1 MNKFVINK
9 TEANLQLKRGY
20 FTIDRGSFKAVKASE
35 LLHPDFDY
43 AISKGWIEI
52 SDQEPKEGTK
62 REAPAVIDKVHPAEG
77 MTAAQLKASQEEKQE
92 PVAKSE
98 SIGRPADVT
107 EANPEV
113 AEQVVDATEQDKPSE
128 ETTEGEVAE
137 TETTAKRGRRA
148 AK

>member
-20 FTIDRGSFKAVKASE
+20 FTIDKGSFKAVKASE

-52 SDQEPKEGTK
+52 SDKEPEGGTK
-62 REAPAVIDKVHPAEG
+62 HEAPAVIDTVRPAEG

-113 AEQVVDATEQDKPSE
+113 AEQVVDATEQVTEQDKPVD
-128 ETTEGEVAE
+128 ETAE